1 MEAAMSLSQPMVYI
15 YTRYD
20 IYTYT
25 VIITIRVKYTQKIV
39 SVSSVEH
46 HNFFRNFVKMT
57 ISLSL
62 SKKTTGMSFEC
73 CQKR

>member
-15 YTRYD
+15 LYM
-20 IYTYT
+20 IYIYT

-62 SKKTTGMSFEC
+62 
-73 CQKR
+73 